1 MSEKVK
7 KSFVK
12 IKSSDGEEFEVTDDV
27 VKEIETLNTMA
38 TFGDEEQEEGDYKEQ
53 IPTFAMDGMS
63 LKKILVWT
71 ECQIYF
77 KQMDLKEIFKIIVAA
92 DFFSIETLSKEM
104 CKKVFLEN
112 SHSVIDEAVN
122 QFEDGTIV
130 TFWRISKERTKL

>member
-1 MSEKVK
+1 M
-7 KSFVK
+7 K
-12 IKSSDGEEFEVTDDV
+12 IKSSDGDEFEVTDEV
-27 VKEIETLNTMA
+27 VKEIQTLNTKVKY
-38 TFGDEEQEEGDYKEQ
+38 GDEEQEEGDYKEQ
-53 IPTFAMDGMS
+53 VPTCAMDGMS

-92 DFFSIETLSKEM
+92 DFFSNETLSKEM
-104 CKKVFLEN
+104 CKKVFVEN

>member
-1 MSEKVK
+1 MNYVK
-7 KSFVK
+7 SLVK
-12 IKSSDGEEFEVTDDV
+12 IKSSDGDEFEVTDDV
-27 VKEIETLNTMA
+27 VKEIETLNTMS

-92 DFFSIETLSKEM
+92 DFFSNETLSKEM
-104 CKKVFLEN
+104 CKKVSVEN